1 MGSSQW
7 PEMLEVAHSLE
18 EILRWKWAI
27 NSLSL
32 SYEKEELF
40 FWMGVPWSGA
50 WTELW
55 DDEFKL
61 WLCRPRVGQG
71 TWLLNLSLFNW
82 NWTWCTSL
90 TCLAG
95 LLGGS
100 KRNCMRKI
108 SDKHRLHGQWNHHS
122 LSSAPNSNVISSMKT
137 SLVSPAFNIL
147 SCLWNPMAF
156 SLCLSFD
163 TYIIL
168 SCCVI
173 TYIRVLGNLR
183 AESMSI
189 PYLYPPLSYLA
200 PENPLIILK

>member
-1 MGSSQW
+1 MARNARSSPFSWRDPKVEMGHQQ
-7 PEMLEVAHSLE
+7 
-18 EILRWKWAI
+18 
-27 NSLSL
+27 SLS
-32 SYEKEELF
+32 
-40 FWMGVPWSGA
+40 V
-50 WTELW
+50 LW
-55 DDEFKL
+55 ERRAFLLDGCTMERSMDRTLRREFKL

-82 NWTWCTSL
+82 NWAWCTSL

-100 KRNCMRKI
+100 TRSCMRKI

-122 LSSAPNSNVISSMKT
+122 LSSAPNSNVVSSMKT
-137 SLVSPAFNIL
+137 SLVSPAFSIL

-189 PYLYPPLSYLA
+189 PYLYPPL
-200 PENPLIILK
+200 